1 MPACAGMTL
10 SLENRV
16 SMTKVTPLS
25 HPDKKT
31 VKSPHPLADRARYKV
46 WNIDKLRLTDV
57 DHQHHVN
64 NAIFA
69 VLYTS
74 VRADFLHDHVRPLA
88 AKSDMFALVKI
99 TIEYLAEMHYPG
111 EVEVGLVIRRL
122 GGTSMT
128 FAQGMFKDG
137 KCVSVAEAVMVL
149 LDPVT
154 RRAKPLPAD
163 IATKLARFIDAKE

>member
-1 MPACAGMTL
+1 MTA
-10 SLENRV
+10 V
-16 SMTKVTPLS
+16 SVSP
-25 HPDKKT
+25 HAPKKT
-31 VKSPHPLADRARYKV
+31 GKSPHPLADRKRFKV
-46 WNIDKLRLTDV
+46 WNTDKLRLTDV

-74 VRADFLHDHVRPLA
+74 VRADFLHTHLRPLV
-88 AKSDMFALVKI
+88 AKTDMFALAKI

-111 EVEVGLVIRRL
+111 EVQVGISIRRF
-122 GGTSMT
+122 GRTSLT

-154 RRAKPLPAD
+154 RRAKSLPSGAAAD
-163 IATKLARFIDAKE
+163 LARFIDAGD

>member
-1 MPACAGMTL
+1 MTANAAL
-10 SLENRV
+10 
-16 SMTKVTPLS
+16 TKS
-25 HPDKKT
+25 HE
-31 VKSPHPLADRARYKV
+31 KSAKAPHPLADRKRFNY
-46 WNIDKLRLTDV
+46 WNTDKLRLTDV

-74 VRADFLHDHVRPLA
+74 VRHDFLHAHVRPLV
-88 AKSDMFALVKI
+88 AKTDMFAMVKI

-111 EVEVGLVIRRL
+111 EVETGIAIRRVGRSSL
-122 GGTSMT
+122 T

-137 KCVSVAEAVMVL
+137 KCVSVAEAVMVV

-154 RRAKPLPAD
+154 RRAKSLPPG
-163 IATKLARFIDAKE
+163 IAEHLTKFIDAGD

>member
-1 MPACAGMTL
+1 MTAA
-10 SLENRV
+10 
-16 SMTKVTPLS
+16 VTRDAQKQS
-25 HPDKKT
+25 GKAA
-31 VKSPHPLADRARYKV
+31 HPLADRTRYKV
-46 WNIDKLRLTDV
+46 WNTDKLRLTDV

-74 VRADFLHDHVRPLA
+74 VRADFLEKYVRPLA

-111 EVEVGLVIRRL
+111 EVEVGLAIKRL
-122 GGTSMT
+122 GSTSIT
-128 FAQGMFKDG
+128 FAQGMYKDG
-137 KCVSVAEAVMVL
+137 KCASVAEAVMVL

-163 IATKLARFIDAKE
+163 IATKLAPFIDGKAHPGA

>member
-1 MPACAGMTL
+1 MKESAERMTA
-10 SLENRV
+10 V
-16 SMTKVTPLS
+16 AAS
-25 HPDKKT
+25 HHAPKK
-31 VKSPHPLADRARYKV
+31 SARSAHPLADRALYKV
-46 WNIDKLRLTDV
+46 WNTDKLRLTDV

-111 EVEVGLVIRRL
+111 EVEVGLVIKRL
-122 GGTSMT
+122 GSTSMT

-154 RRAKPLPAD
+154 RRAKALPPD
-163 IATKLARFIDAKE
+163 IAAKLAPFIGARD